1 MKSCR
6 RLICGMLLFLLMSD
20 PVFCQTESLKVLV
33 VLSDHTA
40 PYLSFAEVL
49 KKALPTL
56 RITVLENTNQPI
68 TDMPTVDLLITVG
81 MKASELA
88 ATQSKI
94 PVLAVMIPR
103 AGYENAL
110 SHLPAISPPRKMS
123 AIYLDQPWARRI
135 EFWHAVIP
143 ERRRIGLLFTQ
154 NSNIELTHLH
164 HEVEQRGGSLMMRQ
178 VHSNEELFSAL
189 ESILTNSDV
198 LFAIA
203 DNEIYSSSNIR
214 NILLTSYRYRIPLI
228 GLSQAYVNAGA
239 LCAIFSTPE
248 QLAIQASRIVI
259 SFAQNRELPDAQY
272 PDDYTIAVNPQVA
285 RSLGIEM
292 RSPEAI
298 HSQMDKAKEE
308 KR

>member
-1 MKSCR
+1 M
-6 RLICGMLLFLLMSD
+6 CGMLLFLLMSD

-33 VLSDHTA
+33 VLSEHSA
-40 PYLSFAEVL
+40 PYQSFAEAL
-49 KKALPTL
+49 KKALPAL
-56 RITVLENTNQPI
+56 RITVLKNTELLI
-68 TDMPTVDLLITVG
+68 TDTPTADLLIAVG

-94 PVLAVMIPR
+94 PVLAAMIPR
-103 AGYENAL
+103 AGYENVL
-110 SHLPAISPPRKMS
+110 SHASAISPPRLMS

-164 HEVEQRGGSLMMRQ
+164 HEVEQRGGSLMVKQ
-178 VHSNEELFSAL
+178 VHSNDELFSAL

-203 DNEIYSSSNIR
+203 DSEIYSSSSIR

-259 SFAQNRELPDAQY
+259 SFAQNKELPEAQY
-272 PDDYTIAVNPQVA
+272 PDDYTIAVNQQVA
-285 RSLGIEM
+285 RSLGIELLP
-292 RSPEAI
+292 PEAI
-298 HSQMDKAKEE
+298 RSQMGKAKEE
-308 KR
+308 RR